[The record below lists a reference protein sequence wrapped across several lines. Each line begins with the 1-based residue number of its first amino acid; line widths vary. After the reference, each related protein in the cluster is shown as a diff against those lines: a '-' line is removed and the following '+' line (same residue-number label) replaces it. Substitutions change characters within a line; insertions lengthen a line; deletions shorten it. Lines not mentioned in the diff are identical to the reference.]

1 LIAAPA
7 AAGTNDIGV
16 VVVGEVT
23 MQPQLAAQLELW
35 LRQHGHN
42 VVPAPLPPDSIN
54 TLMDCFVIEDETC
67 ARKVVENKAK
77 TQSVVFAKVDLKP
90 DADDKTVTLTAYWF
104 SKGRDAIAERRFCER
119 CTDTTLRSTADELM
133 DALTIGTAKDAGK
146 VKITSSPMG
155 KKVMID
161 GTAIGVTPLEYDLKP
176 GKHEVRVAAEIRDVE
191 IARGETTQVD
201 VAVSSGSSN
210 KLLPIALLGAGG
222 ALLVTG
228 IVLFTMDEDVPRP
241 MPNPEKRY
249 RDTAP
254 LGIGLA
260 LSGIAVG
267 SIGGY
272 LMFKSKRTSAPVASV
287 TRDGSYIGWAGRF

>member
-1 LIAAPA
+1 
-7 AAGTNDIGV
+7 
-16 VVVGEVT
+16 

-104 SKGRDAIAERRFCER
+104 AKGRDAIAERRFCER

-155 KKVMID
+155 EKVTID
-161 GTAIGVTPLEYDLKP
+161 GAAIGVTPLEYELKP
-176 GKHEVRVAAEIRDVE
+176 GKHEVRVAAQIRDVE
-191 IARGETTQVD
+191 ISRGETTQVD
-201 VAVSSGSSN
+201 VAVPGGSS
-210 KLLPIALLGAGG
+210 KRLLPIVLLGVGG

-241 MPNPEKRY
+241 MPNPEKHY

-272 LMFKSKRTSAPVASV
+272 LMFRSKRTSAPVASI
-287 TRDGSYIGWAGRF
+287 TRDASYIGWAGRF